1 MTPQTGIMDG
11 AHNKITL
18 IDNAGAETWDE
29 MPKIDVARRLAQRIA
44 DALT

>member
-1 MTPQTGIMDG
+1 VTPQTGIMGG

-18 IDNAGAETWDE
+18 IDKAGAETWDE